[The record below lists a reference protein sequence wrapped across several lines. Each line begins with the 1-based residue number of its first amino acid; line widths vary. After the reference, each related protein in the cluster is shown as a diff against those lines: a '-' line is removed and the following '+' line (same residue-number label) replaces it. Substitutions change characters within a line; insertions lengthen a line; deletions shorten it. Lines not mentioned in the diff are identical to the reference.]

1 MKVLHL
7 FVFLLLAA
15 IACGSVFAQDT
26 VYVIQVFA
34 PAPDAYTQTTTEAS
48 APEGATA
55 PAQQQ
60 AAVPQAVPQNQK
72 ERRRSSFYLNGSAG
86 FDYSYIYYN
95 HRYYDEKTKYDGSAV
110 GFISELTLGVL
121 IRNIIAVHGTFEFAR
136 FDGEYD
142 LIYHKEPQKWG
153 GLSTSSSNSVYFDED
168 IDGLLFL
175 GGPGVTVFPFS
186 RRDNFMQWAY
196 IDAKLLFGIVA
207 LREPLDSYYYTSRR
221 RDDYFA
227 VAGEIEVGK
236 DWKVSDRTY
245 IGFGIKW
252 QVLAIASGDDMEGE
266 EDYENYYHHYHAM
279 NSLQLLLRL
288 NRK

>member
-1 MKVLHL
+1 MKAVLHL
-7 FVFLLLAA
+7 AVFSLFAI
-15 IACGSVFAQDT
+15 IACGSAFAQDT
-26 VYVIQVFA
+26 VYVIQVYT
-34 PAPDAYTQTTTEAS
+34 PAPDAYTQPATEART
-48 APEGATA
+48 PETATA

-60 AAVPQAVPQNQK
+60 AATQNKK
-72 ERRRSSFYLNGSAG
+72 ERRRSSFYLNGSMG

-95 HRYYDEKTKYDGSAV
+95 HRYYDEKTKYDGTAV

-142 LIYHKEPQKWG
+142 LIYHKEPQKWSSVYG
-153 GLSTSSSNSVYFDED
+153 SSSNTSYFNED
-168 IDGLLFL
+168 IDGMLFL
-175 GGPGVTVFPFS
+175 GGPGFTAFPFS
-186 RRDNFMQWAY
+186 RRDNFMRWAY

-207 LREPLDSYYYTSRR
+207 LREPLDSYYYTSRH

-227 VAGEIEVGK
+227 VAGEVEVGK

-245 IGFGIKW
+245 IGVGIKW

-266 EDYENYYHHYHAM
+266 EDYEEYYHHNHMM
-279 NSLQLLLRL
+279 NSVQLLLRF